1 MKKNYVRMLLV
12 VVLCTTIGNV
22 QAQGVK
28 GLLNKA
34 KEGVNGIATKEGGGK
49 DATKS
54 QHATAKSLAPE
65 VKNSVSEIRAL
76 TGLTKADFEKKVK
89 SMGYVETT
97 DNTGLLGGG
106 TVYKSKSKGYSLAV
120 QMGTRGNDLYTRE
133 VTKYIYT
140 KKADL
145 SAMKVTLL
153 NLGKQC
159 TDLKAEFKYANV
171 EERGKMF
178 SGTGAKNTSTRTSK
192 FLPALDN
199 MINAKKEFFVTDEY
213 TEQDYE
219 YRINFF
225 YIKADTS
232 AMIQLTVVDNTVD
245 SQEG

>member
-1 MKKNYVRMLLV
+1 MKKNYVSFFLV
-12 VVLCTTIGNV
+12 VVLCTTVGYL
-22 QAQGVK
+22 QAQGIK

-34 KEGVNGIATKEGGGK
+34 KEGVSSITTKKGGSK
-49 DATKS
+49 DVTKS
-54 QHATAKSLAPE
+54 QHATAKPLAPE
-65 VKNSVSEIRAL
+65 VKNSVSEIRSL

-106 TVYKSKSKGYSLAV
+106 TVYKSKSKGYSLSV
-120 QMGTRGNDLYTRE
+120 KMGTRGGDLFTYE
-133 VTKYIYT
+133 VTKYIYA

-145 SAMKVTLL
+145 SAMKVTFLG
-153 NLGKQC
+153 LGKLC

-199 MINAKKEFFVTDEY
+199 MIGAKKEFFVIDEY
-213 TEQDYE
+213 TEQDYD

-232 AMIQLTVVDNTVD
+232 VIIQITVVDTTVD